1 MHLPTT
7 YSSSNVI
14 LFTPSRFHGEAQPA
28 AQFVEL
34 VQLVAHGLAP
44 PRQVSRIV
52 TSATRPNGAE
62 RWQVSP
68 LRRVTGVTWC
78 LYITGQIFWKEN
90 GEPYSLQLQRT
101 LENKTRYGFL
111 VGKLS
116 EGQMRPCFQ
125 FAKMLSKQILITMSH
140 LNSSII
146 NSSTNIPFEKC
157 GFFSK
162 LIHSLSKKRVIKD
175 IVNLLD
181 VETQLGDSKFWTY
194 RIHPADWPVETAAP
208 VPEMTDGC
216 RFDGWRYLALHPKLG
231 NMAKLIL

>member
-1 MHLPTT
+1 M
-7 YSSSNVI
+7 SSFSLHQDLMGKPNLLRSLLSLCSLLRTDLRLHVRCHV
-14 LFTPSRFHGEAQPA
+14 LWP
-28 AQFVEL
+28 
-34 VQLVAHGLAP
+34 QLRG
-44 PRQVSRIV
+44 
-52 TSATRPNGAE
+52 PNGAE

-68 LRRVTGVTWC
+68 LRCVTGVTWC

-140 LNSSII
+140 LNSSIM
-146 NSSTNIPFEKC
+146 NSSTNIPFAKC

-162 LIHSLSKKRVIKD
+162 LIHSLSK
-175 IVNLLD
+175 
-181 VETQLGDSKFWTY
+181 TT
-194 RIHPADWPVETAAP
+194 H
-208 VPEMTDGC
+208 
-216 RFDGWRYLALHPKLG
+216 
-231 NMAKLIL
+231 